1 MEELQVV
8 REGVDTTVQTY
19 VDLLAG
25 LYSVQQ
31 LPGLKFALKVDENI
45 QKLENELAPLNKLME
60 PTPEF
65 EAFAERVRNEA
76 GNDPEKRKKLEE
88 ENKELVDHR
97 VKQIETAREM
107 LAEPKEIQLRK
118 IYVSELPKEI
128 NAAQIKALKPI
139 LLS

>member
-45 QKLENELAPLNKLME
+45 QKLESELAPLNKLME

-97 VKQIETAREM
+97 VEQIETAREM

>member
-45 QKLENELAPLNKLME
+45 QKLESELAPLNKLME

-65 EAFAERVRNEA
+65 EAFAERVRDEA

>member
-1 MEELQVV
+1 MEELQVI

-45 QKLENELAPLNKLME
+45 QKLESELAPLNKLME

-97 VKQIETAREM
+97 VEQIETAREM

>member
-25 LYSVQQ
+25 LYSVHQ

-45 QKLENELAPLNKLME
+45 QKLESELAPLNKLME

-65 EAFAERVRNEA
+65 EAFAERMRDEA

>member
-65 EAFAERVRNEA
+65 EAFAERVRDEA

>member
-1 MEELQVV
+1 
-8 REGVDTTVQTY
+8 

-45 QKLENELAPLNKLME
+45 QKLESELAPLNKLME

-65 EAFAERVRNEA
+65 EAFAEKVRDEA

-97 VKQIETAREM
+97 VNQIETAREM
-107 LAEPKEIQLRK
+107 LSEPKEIKLRK